1 MAVRRDCRKNSIKT
15 TWRVIFAKKFALT
28 YWRKASVL
36 FGVDAGKK
44 RGGLEMIQKTVKK
57 RESG

>member
-1 MAVRRDCRKNSIKT
+1 MRRDWGKNNIKT
-15 TWRVIFAKKFALT
+15 IWRVIFAEKFALT
-28 YWRKASVL
+28 YWGKVSVL
-36 FGVDAGKK
+36 SGVDAGLK